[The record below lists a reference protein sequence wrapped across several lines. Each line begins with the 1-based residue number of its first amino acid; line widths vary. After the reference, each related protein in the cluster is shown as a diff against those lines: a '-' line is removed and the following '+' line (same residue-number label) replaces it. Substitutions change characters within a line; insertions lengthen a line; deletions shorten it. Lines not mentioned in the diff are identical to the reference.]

1 MSNEKSKRKTIGWKL
16 NVEYRF
22 KLKGFGRINQS
33 LVNRMA
39 DRCNETVKGKDT
51 FTYKSSYVYEAR
63 ITIPSPSRG
72 ILMIQICID
81 LSLPRLLPLRP
92 TSFSFFARRPILPSF
107 SRLGSPGRLFLR
119 GFAGSNNYSNSWPG
133 RGTSSALKM
142 YETRDG
148 DERTAY
154 LYLSNQNFPSKLD
167 ERRDLFAE

>member
-107 SRLGSPGRLFLR
+107 SRFVVSVRLDAFFSADLRARIITRILGQEG
-119 GFAGSNNYSNSWPG
+119 GQV
-133 RGTSSALKM
+133 AL
-142 YETRDG
+142 
-148 DERTAY
+148 
-154 LYLSNQNFPSKLD
+154 
-167 ERRDLFAE
+167 